1 MGVSNRLSAAY
12 PIALAVVL
20 AVLAGPAAAL
30 GLGQIVV
37 KSRPGQPL
45 LAEIPVISSDPAELD
60 QLQARLASP
69 ETFRRVGLEPP
80 TGAASDLQFAVGL
93 DARGHSVIRVTS
105 ATPIQQPL
113 LTFLV
118 EVDWGEGRLV
128 REYSA
133 LVDAPRTVAAPMQAP
148 IQAPVVAPSNIIV
161 RPIQAP
167 VAATPTPTP
176 RPVQSSAPRSP
187 APAPAP
193 KPVPAPRAAPAPAAT
208 PAPVAR
214 TSAVPSPA
222 PSPPAA
228 AVVPHASQPAEYG
241 PVRRGQTL
249 SQIAGRLDAASAYT
263 LDQTMLALLRAN
275 PEAFIGDDI
284 NRLKQGAVL
293 RMPAASELSRYSA
306 TQAAAVVREQM
317 ANWRQAQRPTLQPA
331 ATATAAVTSAAGARP
346 ASRGNKAAPQVADAR
361 LEIVPPSSS
370 NGRRAGTR
378 SGIDAGGEG
387 DMLRQQLQ
395 QSNETLAARTAEV
408 QELKTRVAE
417 LEKLQQQQQQLLAM
431 KDSALAAAQQNLAK
445 TNRPAAAAAVPAATA
460 QAQQPTSATPDH
472 ADRGTSIWV
481 GTGAALIAA
490 ALLAWWL
497 ASRRRTTPTSVRR
510 FDTAALA
517 ASIPI
522 ADATGLD
529 AVDEADAQFVAA
541 HSDAGAMTE
550 SGAIAATTSQDPVTA
565 TPTWHAGATAT
576 PAPEPAVAD
585 VANASQ
591 QLELA
596 RAYLDLGD
604 DNAARELLREV
615 MDGRDPAARSEA
627 ARLLRD
633 L

>member
-30 GLGQIVV
+30 GLGQIIV

-148 IQAPVVAPSNIIV
+148 IQAAVVAPSNIIV
-161 RPIQAP
+161 RPVQAP
-167 VAATPTPTP
+167 IAAAPTP
-176 RPVQSSAPRSP
+176 RPESPGPRAP
-187 APAPAP
+187 APTPAP
-193 KPVPAPRAAPAPAAT
+193 KPIPAPRAAPAPTAT

-214 TSAVPSPA
+214 TSAVPSP
-222 PSPPAA
+222 SPPPAV

-331 ATATAAVTSAAGARP
+331 ATTTATPAASARAASARGNTAAPR
-346 ASRGNKAAPQVADAR
+346 VADAR

-417 LEKLQQQQQQLLAM
+417 LEKLQQQQQQLLTM

-445 TNRPAAAAAVPAATA
+445 ANRPAAAAAVPAATA
-460 QAQQPTSATPDH
+460 QVQQPRSATPDH
-472 ADRGTSIWV
+472 ADRDASIWI

-497 ASRRRTTPTSVRR
+497 ASRRRMTPTSVRR

-517 ASIPI
+517 ASIPT
-522 ADATGLD
+522 ADAIGLEAAD
-529 AVDEADAQFVAA
+529 QADAQLVAA
-541 HSDAGAMTE
+541 HTNAGAMTE
-550 SGAIAATTSQDPVTA
+550 SGAIAATTSQDPVAA
-565 TPTWHAGATAT
+565 TPTWHAGAAPA
-576 PAPEPAVAD
+576 PAPEPEPEPVAAD

-615 MDGRDPAARSEA
+615 MDGRDPAARSQA